1 MLITD
6 WIPRALARHP
16 DAPAI
21 IDGERRFTYETCARE
36 TARLAWALRG
46 RVPAGARVGL
56 LMENCAELLFAQ
68 YAVVSLGAIAVPIN
82 VAFRAQS
89 VEHILRDAG
98 VSVVIGRGQA
108 LGRHQQVLEA
118 ASELSLVV
126 QDGAAP
132 ALAKETWFWSALGQ
146 PARLELP
153 SGAPEQS
160 TALLLYTTG
169 TTGRRKGVR
178 LSHTNLMAATRNMN
192 QVMRI
197 GDGEREVV
205 SLPLTHSFGLGR
217 TRCLFE
223 TRGTVIIESGLDRPD
238 KVLMSCLRHQATGL
252 ASVPAGFAIFLSR
265 YAALLTQC
273 ASCLR
278 YVEIGSAPMPL
289 AHKQALM
296 ALLPRTRI
304 YMHYGLTEASRSTF
318 LEFHAA
324 QDALES
330 AGTPPATVRLKII
343 DQQGREVPPGTIGTV
358 CIAGDTV
365 MQGYWNRPDETASAL
380 VDGWLVTGDLGSLD
394 AQGCLTL
401 WGRTQDLINVG
412 GHKVLAREVEDVLA
426 NHPLVEE
433 SAAVGVRDPLDIA
446 GEVVKA
452 FVVRKDEGLSAE
464 DLKRHCLKHLEPWK
478 VPAIVSFV
486 PRLPK
491 TGSGKLQKQ
500 LLADAPDAMARAV

>member
-6 WIPRALARHP
+6 WIGRARARHP

-21 IDGERRFTYETCARE
+21 IDGERRFTYEACARE
-36 TARLAWALRG
+36 IARLAWALEG

-56 LMENCAELLFAQ
+56 LMGNCAELLFAQ

-82 VAFRAQS
+82 VALHPQA
-89 VEHILRDAG
+89 VAHILRDAG
-98 VSVVIGRGQA
+98 VSVVIAREPA
-108 LGRHQQVLEA
+108 LHRHLEALEA
-118 ASELSLVV
+118 APELRLVV
-126 QDGAAP
+126 QEGIAP
-132 ALAKETWFWSALGQ
+132 ALAKETKLWSDLGE
-146 PARLELP
+146 PASQDLP
-153 SGAPEQS
+153 SGAAEPS

-169 TTGRRKGVR
+169 TTGRQKGVT
-178 LSHTNLMAATRNMN
+178 LSHANLMAATRNIN

-238 KVLMSCLRHQATGL
+238 KVLSSCLRHQATGM

-265 YAALLTQC
+265 YAELLAQC

-278 YVEIGSAPMPL
+278 YVEIGSAPMSL

-296 ALLPRTRI
+296 ALLPRTRL
-304 YMHYGLTEASRSTF
+304 YMHYGLTEASRSAF
-318 LEFHAA
+318 VEFHAESGK
-324 QDALES
+324 LES
-330 AGTPPATVRLKII
+330 AGRPPATVRLKIV
-343 DQQGREVPPGTIGTV
+343 DQQGCEVPPGTVGTV
-358 CIAGDTV
+358 CVAGDTV
-365 MQGYWNRPDETASAL
+365 MQGYWNQPAETARAL
-380 VDGWLVTGDLGSLD
+380 ADGWLMTGDLGALD
-394 AQGCLTL
+394 EEGYLWL

-412 GHKVLAREVEDVLA
+412 GYKVLAREVEEVLA
-426 NHPLVEE
+426 GHPLVEE
-433 SAAVGVRDPLDIA
+433 SAVLGAPDPLGIA

-452 FVVRKDEGLSAE
+452 CVVRKDERLSAE
-464 DLKRHCLKHLEPWK
+464 DVKRHCLKHLEPWK

-486 PRLPK
+486 SRLPK
-491 TGSGKLQKQ
+491 TGSGKLQKR
-500 LLADAPDAMARAV
+500 LLADAPEAMARAV